1 MSNINGDKH
10 EDSIFRNGAQLN
22 GDPIYL
28 MSGENHNDNDDVR
41 EALDVILPKENVHSH
56 VDRQNGQESVYE
68 EPLQESAYEEPLLSE
83 SESDYDYPQSNQLVE
98 GNGDGNVL
106 FVPNEYADTENDYA
120 NEIGEDSLN
129 EQAKEEAFEDYYDQ
143 LLKNV
148 VWKKN
153 PLQRFWLFAGNKPKI
168 EFSVPLFQK

>member
-1 MSNINGDKH
+1 M
-10 EDSIFRNGAQLN
+10 
-22 GDPIYL
+22 
-28 MSGENHNDNDDVR
+28 
-41 EALDVILPKENVHSH
+41 
-56 VDRQNGQESVYE
+56 
-68 EPLQESAYEEPLLSE
+68 
-83 SESDYDYPQSNQLVE
+83 VE

-120 NEIGEDSLN
+120 NEIDEDSLN

-148 VWKKN
+148 VWKKPFN
-153 PLQRFWLFAGNKPKI
+153 DFDYLLEKKPKI